1 MNNILPFFD
10 YERCFKHY
18 SKRILNIRMAV
29 IRGERIKAKP
39 ALLVAIIDKMDEE
52 TSAYCENIF
61 LLDDGLENRYLEVMR
76 KYTQDSQFDKPT
88 DINNPYWHLQ
98 SDGFWHLVCPEND
111 NTPSKAWLKKKVWG
125 AYLDTPLWIYLQ
137 NQEWRTKLRTFIV
150 DHLLTT
156 EA

>member
-1 MNNILPFFD
+1 M
-10 YERCFKHY
+10 
-18 SKRILNIRMAV
+18 
-29 IRGERIKAKP
+29 G
-39 ALLVAIIDKMDEE
+39 
-52 TSAYCENIF
+52 
-61 LLDDGLENRYLEVMR
+61 VMR
-76 KYTQDSQFDKPT
+76 KYTKNSQFEKPT

-98 SDGFWHLVCPEND
+98 SDGFWHLVCPEQD

-125 AYLDTPLWIYLQ
+125 AYLDTPLWIFLQ

>member
-1 MNNILPFFD
+1 MNQILPFFD

-18 SKRILNIRMAV
+18 SERILNMRMAV

-39 ALLVAIIDKMDEE
+39 ALIVAIIDKIDEE
-52 TSAYCENIF
+52 TSAFSENIF
-61 LLDDGLENRYLEVMR
+61 LLDDELENRYLGVMR
-76 KYTQDSQFDKPT
+76 KYTKDSQFDKPT

-98 SDGFWHLVCPEND
+98 SDGFWHLVCPPQD

-125 AYLDTPLWIYLQ
+125 AYFDTPLWILMQ

-150 DHLLTT
+150 DHLLMM
-156 EA
+156 